1 MLVDAV
7 SGALCG
13 AFVGECAVVTE
24 PISAIRMVVQ
34 HYESVLLGCRSA
46 ADAGTPDVHEAMDR
60 FLSGRGQNPH
70 LSGAVPCE
78 CMVILA
84 ATNVSR
90 EAQKVNEALRALR
103 QEGRIAF
110 LNG

>member
-1 MLVDAV
+1 
-7 SGALCG
+7 
-13 AFVGECAVVTE
+13 
-24 PISAIRMVVQ
+24 
-34 HYESVLLGCRSA
+34 
-46 ADAGTPDVHEAMDR
+46 
-60 FLSGRGQNPH
+60 
-70 LSGAVPCE
+70 
-78 CMVILA
+78 MVILA